1 MKDNKNDSTTVLS
14 RFGRDKRQRTVTAT
28 AERVERRP
36 RLQRDAADSE
46 QPSSEGPR
54 ERASYNPHFTADNRP
69 AFDKP
74 RRQFG
79 DKPAYGERKSGDKP
93 RYEHRDGDKPRRQFG
108 DKPAYGERK
117 SGDKP
122 RYEHRDGDKPRRQYG
137 DKPAYGEHK
146 YGDKPRYEHRDGDK
160 PRRQY
165 GDKPAYGERSF
176 GDKPRYENRDGD
188 KPRRQYGDK
197 PAYGERKFGDK
208 PAYGERKFG
217 DKPRYEHRD
226 GDKPR
231 RQYGDKPAYGERKF
245 GDKKYGDR
253 KFGDKPYK
261 PGPRKHDDK
270 PASYP
275 KFTPEKQ
282 VGEMRLNRFLAQSGL
297 CSRREADDFITA
309 GLVTVNGQIV
319 TQLGTKVLPTDEVK
333 FNDSRVQ
340 GEKKVYLVLNK
351 PKGYVT
357 SLDDPH
363 AGKTVMDL
371 VEGACT
377 ERIYPVGRLDKNS
390 LGLLLFTN
398 DGDLTKQLTHPSYL
412 KKKIYQVTLDKP
424 LARADMDRIAEG
436 ITLEDGEIFADEI
449 SYVKENK
456 QEIGIEI
463 HSGRNRIVR
472 RIFEFLGYT
481 VTKLDRVYYA
491 GLTKKNLKRGAWRFL
506 SREEVERL
514 KSGQYE

>member
-1 MKDNKNDSTTVLS
+1 MTTSPNAGLRTTLISRPTTV
-14 RFGRDKRQRTVTAT
+14 RFSNVPAAKRAIVPAAVSMTAT
-28 AERVERRP
+28 VRAAHSTATNPIVHSVTNPAHSATSPVTITATVRAVIFDDNSDRPRRSFDDNDRPRREEGDRPRRP
-36 RLQRDAADSE
+36 FGE
-46 QPSSEGPR
+46 
-54 ERASYNPHFTADNRP
+54 
-69 AFDKP
+69 KP
-74 RRQFG
+74 R
-79 DKPAYGERKSGDKP
+79 
-93 RYEHRDGDKPRRQFG
+93 
-108 DKPAYGERK
+108 
-117 SGDKP
+117 
-122 RYEHRDGDKPRRQYG
+122 YG
-137 DKPAYGEHK
+137 DKPAYGEK
-146 YGDKPRYEHRDGDK
+146 
-160 PRRQY
+160 
-165 GDKPAYGERSF
+165 
-176 GDKPRYENRDGD
+176 
-188 KPRRQYGDK
+188 
-197 PAYGERKFGDK
+197 KFGPK
-208 PAYGERKFG
+208 
-217 DKPRYEHRD
+217 
-226 GDKPR
+226 
-231 RQYGDKPAYGERKF
+231 KF
-245 GDKKYGDR
+245 GDKKFGDKKFSDR
-253 KFGDKPYK
+253 KFSDKPYK
-261 PGPRKHDDK
+261 PGGFRKQDDK

-275 KFTPEKQ
+275 KYDPAKQ
-282 VGEMRLNRFLAQSGL
+282 TGEIRLNRFLAQSGI

-309 GLVTVNGQIV
+309 GLVSVNGQVV
-319 TQLGTKVLPTDEVK
+319 TVLGTKVMPTDEVK

-363 AGKTVMDL
+363 AGKTVMEL
-371 VEGACT
+371 VQGACT

-398 DGDLTKQLTHPSYL
+398 DGDLTKQLTHPSYQ

-424 LARADMDRIAEG
+424 LTRADMDRIAEG

-456 QEIGIEI
+456 QEVGIEI

-506 SREEVERL
+506 AREEVERL

>member
-93 RYEHRDGDKPRRQFG
+93 RYEHRDGDKPRRQ
-108 DKPAYGERK
+108 
-117 SGDKP
+117 
-122 RYEHRDGDKPRRQYG
+122 YG

-160 PRRQY
+160 PRRQH
-165 GDKPAYGERSF
+165 
-176 GDKPRYENRDGD
+176 
-188 KPRRQYGDK
+188 
-197 PAYGERKFGDK
+197 GDK

>member
-54 ERASYNPHFTADNRP
+54 GRASYNPHFTADNRP

-93 RYEHRDGDKPRRQFG
+93 RYEHRDGDKPRRQ
-108 DKPAYGERK
+108 Y
-117 SGDKP
+117 
-122 RYEHRDGDKPRRQYG
+122 
-137 DKPAYGEHK
+137 
-146 YGDKPRYEHRDGDK
+146 
-160 PRRQY
+160 
-165 GDKPAYGERSF
+165 
-176 GDKPRYENRDGD
+176 
-188 KPRRQYGDK
+188 
-197 PAYGERKFGDK
+197 GDK

-398 DGDLTKQLTHPSYL
+398 DGDLTKQLTPPSYL

>member
-54 ERASYNPHFTADNRP
+54 GRASYNPHFTADNRP

-93 RYEHRDGDKPRRQFG
+93 RYEHRDGDKPRRQ
-108 DKPAYGERK
+108 Y
-117 SGDKP
+117 
-122 RYEHRDGDKPRRQYG
+122 
-137 DKPAYGEHK
+137 
-146 YGDKPRYEHRDGDK
+146 
-160 PRRQY
+160 
-165 GDKPAYGERSF
+165 
-176 GDKPRYENRDGD
+176 
-188 KPRRQYGDK
+188 
-197 PAYGERKFGDK
+197 GDK

-245 GDKKYGDR
+245 GHKKYGDR

>member
-79 DKPAYGERKSGDKP
+79 DKPAYGERKS
-93 RYEHRDGDKPRRQFG
+93 
-108 DKPAYGERK
+108 
-117 SGDKP
+117 
-122 RYEHRDGDKPRRQYG
+122 
-137 DKPAYGEHK
+137 
-146 YGDKPRYEHRDGDK
+146 
-160 PRRQY
+160 
-165 GDKPAYGERSF
+165 
-176 GDKPRYENRDGD
+176 
-188 KPRRQYGDK
+188 
-197 PAYGERKFGDK
+197 
-208 PAYGERKFG
+208 G

-363 AGKTVMDL
+363 AAKTVMDL
-371 VEGACT
+371 VRGACT

-398 DGDLTKQLTHPSYL
+398 DGDMTKQLTHPSYR
-412 KKKIYQVTLDKP
+412 KKKIYQVSLDKP
-424 LARADMDRIAEG
+424 LTRADMDRIAEG
-436 ITLEDGEIFADEI
+436 VTLEDGEIHADEI

-456 QEIGIEI
+456 QEVGIEI

-472 RIFEFLGYT
+472 RIFESLGYT

-506 SREEVERL
+506 TREEVERL

>member
-54 ERASYNPHFTADNRP
+54 GRASYNPHFTADNRP

-93 RYEHRDGDKPRRQFG
+93 RYG
-108 DKPAYGERK
+108 
-117 SGDKP
+117 
-122 RYEHRDGDKPRRQYG
+122 HRDGDKPRRQY
-137 DKPAYGEHK
+137 
-146 YGDKPRYEHRDGDK
+146 
-160 PRRQY
+160 
-165 GDKPAYGERSF
+165 
-176 GDKPRYENRDGD
+176 
-188 KPRRQYGDK
+188 
-197 PAYGERKFGDK
+197 GDK

>member
-54 ERASYNPHFTADNRP
+54 GRASYNPHFTADNRP

-93 RYEHRDGDKPRRQFG
+93 RYEHRDGDKPRRQ
-108 DKPAYGERK
+108 Y
-117 SGDKP
+117 
-122 RYEHRDGDKPRRQYG
+122 
-137 DKPAYGEHK
+137 
-146 YGDKPRYEHRDGDK
+146 
-160 PRRQY
+160 
-165 GDKPAYGERSF
+165 
-176 GDKPRYENRDGD
+176 
-188 KPRRQYGDK
+188 
-197 PAYGERKFGDK
+197 GDK

-363 AGKTVMDL
+363 AGTTVMDL

>member
-54 ERASYNPHFTADNRP
+54 GRASYNPHFTADNRP

-93 RYEHRDGDKPRRQFG
+93 RYEHRDGDKPRRQ
-108 DKPAYGERK
+108 
-117 SGDKP
+117 
-122 RYEHRDGDKPRRQYG
+122 YG
-137 DKPAYGEHK
+137 DKT
-146 YGDKPRYEHRDGDK
+146 
-160 PRRQY
+160 
-165 GDKPAYGERSF
+165 
-176 GDKPRYENRDGD
+176 
-188 KPRRQYGDK
+188 
-197 PAYGERKFGDK
+197 
-208 PAYGERKFG
+208 AYGERKFG

-424 LARADMDRIAEG
+424 LTRADMDAIA
-436 ITLEDGEIFADEI
+436 A
-449 SYVKENK
+449 
-456 QEIGIEI
+456 
-463 HSGRNRIVR
+463 
-472 RIFEFLGYT
+472 T
-481 VTKLDRVYYA
+481 VSCAVFSNSWATRSPSSTGSTMPA
-491 GLTKKNLKRGAWRFL
+491 
-506 SREEVERL
+506 
-514 KSGQYE
+514 

>member
-79 DKPAYGERKSGDKP
+79 DKPAYGERS
-93 RYEHRDGDKPRRQFG
+93 F
-108 DKPAYGERK
+108 
-117 SGDKP
+117 GDKP
-122 RYEHRDGDKPRRQYG
+122 RYEHRDGDKPRRQY
-137 DKPAYGEHK
+137 
-146 YGDKPRYEHRDGDK
+146 
-160 PRRQY
+160 
-165 GDKPAYGERSF
+165 
-176 GDKPRYENRDGD
+176 
-188 KPRRQYGDK
+188 
-197 PAYGERKFGDK
+197 GDK

>member
-93 RYEHRDGDKPRRQFG
+93 RYEHRDGDKPRRQY
-108 DKPAYGERK
+108 D
-117 SGDKP
+117 
-122 RYEHRDGDKPRRQYG
+122 
-137 DKPAYGEHK
+137 
-146 YGDKPRYEHRDGDK
+146 
-160 PRRQY
+160 
-165 GDKPAYGERSF
+165 
-176 GDKPRYENRDGD
+176 
-188 KPRRQYGDK
+188 
-197 PAYGERKFGDK
+197 DK

-226 GDKPR
+226 GDKLR

>member
-54 ERASYNPHFTADNRP
+54 GRASYNPHFTADNRP

-108 DKPAYGERK
+108 DNPAYGERK

-122 RYEHRDGDKPRRQYG
+122 RYEHRDGDKPRRQY
-137 DKPAYGEHK
+137 
-146 YGDKPRYEHRDGDK
+146 
-160 PRRQY
+160 
-165 GDKPAYGERSF
+165 
-176 GDKPRYENRDGD
+176 
-188 KPRRQYGDK
+188 
-197 PAYGERKFGDK
+197 GDK

-412 KKKIYQVTLDKP
+412 KKKIY
-424 LARADMDRIAEG
+424 
-436 ITLEDGEIFADEI
+436 
-449 SYVKENK
+449 
-456 QEIGIEI
+456 
-463 HSGRNRIVR
+463 
-472 RIFEFLGYT
+472 
-481 VTKLDRVYYA
+481 
-491 GLTKKNLKRGAWRFL
+491 
-506 SREEVERL
+506 
-514 KSGQYE
+514 

>member
-54 ERASYNPHFTADNRP
+54 GRASYNPHFTADNRP

-93 RYEHRDGDKPRRQFG
+93 RYEHRDGDKPRRQYG

-117 SGDKP
+117 
-122 RYEHRDGDKPRRQYG
+122 
-137 DKPAYGEHK
+137 
-146 YGDKPRYEHRDGDK
+146 
-160 PRRQY
+160 
-165 GDKPAYGERSF
+165 F

-208 PAYGERKFG
+208 KF
-217 DKPRYEHRD
+217 
-226 GDKPR
+226 
-231 RQYGDKPAYGERKF
+231 
-245 GDKKYGDR
+245 GDR

>member
-54 ERASYNPHFTADNRP
+54 GRASYNPHF
-69 AFDKP
+69 
-74 RRQFG
+74 
-79 DKPAYGERKSGDKP
+79 P

-122 RYEHRDGDKPRRQYG
+122 RYEHRDGDKPRRQY
-137 DKPAYGEHK
+137 
-146 YGDKPRYEHRDGDK
+146 
-160 PRRQY
+160 
-165 GDKPAYGERSF
+165 
-176 GDKPRYENRDGD
+176 
-188 KPRRQYGDK
+188 
-197 PAYGERKFGDK
+197 GDK

>member
-1 MKDNKNDSTTVLS
+1 MKDKKHDSTTVLS

-54 ERASYNPHFTADNRP
+54 GRASYNPHFTADNRP

-122 RYEHRDGDKPRRQYG
+122 RYEHRDGDKPRRQY
-137 DKPAYGEHK
+137 
-146 YGDKPRYEHRDGDK
+146 
-160 PRRQY
+160 
-165 GDKPAYGERSF
+165 
-176 GDKPRYENRDGD
+176 
-188 KPRRQYGDK
+188 
-197 PAYGERKFGDK
+197 GDK

-297 CSRREADDFITA
+297 CSRRVADDFITA

>member
-1 MKDNKNDSTTVLS
+1 MKDPKNDSTPVLG
-14 RFGRDKRQRTVTAT
+14 RFGRDKRKRTVVAT

-46 QPSSEGPR
+46 QPSFENRPER
-54 ERASYNPHFTADNRP
+54 RASYNPHFTADNRP
-69 AFDKP
+69 VFEKPHYGDKSRGEGDRPRRSYDDRPRPYGDRQRQYDDKP
-74 RRQFG
+74 RSYGDRQRQ
-79 DKPAYGERKSGDKP
+79 DDDR
-93 RYEHRDGDKPRRQFG
+93 PRR
-108 DKPAYGERK
+108 
-117 SGDKP
+117 S
-122 RYEHRDGDKPRRQYG
+122 
-137 DKPAYGEHK
+137 
-146 YGDKPRYEHRDGDK
+146 
-160 PRRQY
+160 
-165 GDKPAYGERSF
+165 
-176 GDKPRYENRDGD
+176 
-188 KPRRQYGDK
+188 
-197 PAYGERKFGDK
+197 
-208 PAYGERKFG
+208 FG

>member
-93 RYEHRDGDKPRRQFG
+93 RYEHRDGDKPRRQ
-108 DKPAYGERK
+108 
-117 SGDKP
+117 
-122 RYEHRDGDKPRRQYG
+122 
-137 DKPAYGEHK
+137 
-146 YGDKPRYEHRDGDK
+146 
-160 PRRQY
+160 Y

-176 GDKPRYENRDGD
+176 GDKPRYEHRDGD
-188 KPRRQYGDK
+188 KPRRQY
-197 PAYGERKFGDK
+197 GDK

-270 PASYP
+270 SASYP

>member
-54 ERASYNPHFTADNRP
+54 GRASYNPHFTADNRP

-93 RYEHRDGDKPRRQFG
+93 RYEHRDGDKPRRQ
-108 DKPAYGERK
+108 Y
-117 SGDKP
+117 
-122 RYEHRDGDKPRRQYG
+122 
-137 DKPAYGEHK
+137 
-146 YGDKPRYEHRDGDK
+146 
-160 PRRQY
+160 
-165 GDKPAYGERSF
+165 
-176 GDKPRYENRDGD
+176 
-188 KPRRQYGDK
+188 
-197 PAYGERKFGDK
+197 GDK

-282 VGEMRLNRFLAQSGL
+282 IGEMRLNRFLAQSGL

>member
-54 ERASYNPHFTADNRP
+54 GRASYNPHFTADNRP

-137 DKPAYGEHK
+137 DKPAYGE
-146 YGDKPRYEHRDGDK
+146 
-160 PRRQY
+160 
-165 GDKPAYGERSF
+165 
-176 GDKPRYENRDGD
+176 
-188 KPRRQYGDK
+188 
-197 PAYGERKFGDK
+197 
-208 PAYGERKFG
+208 RKFG
-217 DKPRYEHRD
+217 DKPRYENRD

>member
-54 ERASYNPHFTADNRP
+54 GRASYNPHFTADNRP

-79 DKPAYGERKSGDKP
+79 DKPAYGERKT
-93 RYEHRDGDKPRRQFG
+93 
-108 DKPAYGERK
+108 
-117 SGDKP
+117 
-122 RYEHRDGDKPRRQYG
+122 
-137 DKPAYGEHK
+137 
-146 YGDKPRYEHRDGDK
+146 GDKPRYEHRDGDK

-176 GDKPRYENRDGD
+176 GDKPRYEHRDGD
-188 KPRRQYGDK
+188 KPRRQY
-197 PAYGERKFGDK
+197 GDK

>member
-74 RRQFG
+74 RRQ
-79 DKPAYGERKSGDKP
+79 
-93 RYEHRDGDKPRRQFG
+93 
-108 DKPAYGERK
+108 
-117 SGDKP
+117 
-122 RYEHRDGDKPRRQYG
+122 
-137 DKPAYGEHK
+137 
-146 YGDKPRYEHRDGDK
+146 
-160 PRRQY
+160 Y

-176 GDKPRYENRDGD
+176 GDKPRYEHRDGD
-188 KPRRQYGDK
+188 KPRRQY
-197 PAYGERKFGDK
+197 GDK

>member
-1 MKDNKNDSTTVLS
+1 MKDPKNDSTPALT
-14 RFGRDKRQRTVTAT
+14 RFGRDKRARMVTAS

-46 QPSSEGPR
+46 QPSFENRPER
-54 ERASYNPHFTADNRP
+54 RASYNPHFTPDNRP
-69 AFDKP
+69 AFEKPRFGDKPRSEEGDRPRRQYDDKPRQYGDRPRQNDDRP

-79 DKPAYGERKSGDKP
+79 DKPAYGEKK
-93 RYEHRDGDKPRRQFG
+93 FG
-108 DKPAYGERK
+108 PK
-117 SGDKP
+117 
-122 RYEHRDGDKPRRQYG
+122 
-137 DKPAYGEHK
+137 
-146 YGDKPRYEHRDGDK
+146 
-160 PRRQY
+160 
-165 GDKPAYGERSF
+165 
-176 GDKPRYENRDGD
+176 
-188 KPRRQYGDK
+188 
-197 PAYGERKFGDK
+197 KFGDK
-208 PAYGERKFG
+208 PYGEK
-217 DKPRYEHRD
+217 
-226 GDKPR
+226 
-231 RQYGDKPAYGERKF
+231 KF
-245 GDKKYGDR
+245 GDKKFGDR
-253 KFGDKPYK
+253 KFGDRKFVDKPFK
-261 PGPRKHDDK
+261 PGRKHDDK
-270 PASYP
+270 PAPYP
-275 KFTPEKQ
+275 KFNPEKQ
-282 VGEMRLNRFLAQSGL
+282 TGEMRLNRFIAQSGI

-309 GLVTVNGQIV
+309 GVVSVNGVIV
-319 TQLGTKVLPTDEVK
+319 TELGTKVLPTDEVK

-363 AGKTVMDL
+363 AGKTVMEL
-371 VEGACT
+371 VDGACT

-398 DGDLTKQLTHPSYL
+398 DGDLTKQLTHPSYK

-424 LARADMDRIAEG
+424 LTRADMDKIAEG
-436 ITLEDGEIFADEI
+436 VTLEDGEIFADEI

-456 QEIGIEI
+456 QEVGIEI

-506 SREEVERL
+506 TREEVERL

>member
-54 ERASYNPHFTADNRP
+54 GRASYNPHFTADNRP

-93 RYEHRDGDKPRRQFG
+93 RYEHRDGDKPRRQYG
-108 DKPAYGERK
+108 DKPAYGER
-117 SGDKP
+117 SFGDNP
-122 RYEHRDGDKPRRQYG
+122 RYEHRDGDKPRRQY
-137 DKPAYGEHK
+137 
-146 YGDKPRYEHRDGDK
+146 
-160 PRRQY
+160 
-165 GDKPAYGERSF
+165 
-176 GDKPRYENRDGD
+176 
-188 KPRRQYGDK
+188 
-197 PAYGERKFGDK
+197 GDK